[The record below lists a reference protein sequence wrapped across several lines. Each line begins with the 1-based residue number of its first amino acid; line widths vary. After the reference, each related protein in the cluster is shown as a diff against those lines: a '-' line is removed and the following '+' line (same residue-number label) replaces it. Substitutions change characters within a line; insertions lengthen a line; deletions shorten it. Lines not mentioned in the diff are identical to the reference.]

1 VEGDTVADIMRLPAP
16 VAALWD
22 WQLDGSCRAV
32 SPEVFF
38 HPEGERGLARR
49 SRDDAAKQVC
59 LGCPVIRQCREH
71 ALSVREPYGVWGG
84 MSEDERDAHYV
95 GRPAAEAS

>member
-1 VEGDTVADIMRLPAP
+1 MAEIMRLPAP

-22 WQLDGSCRAV
+22 WQLEGSCRAM
-32 SPEVFF
+32 SPEAFF

-49 SRDDAAKQVC
+49 SRIEAAKKVC
-59 LGCPVIRQCREH
+59 LACPVLRQCREH
-71 ALSVREPYGVWGG
+71 ALTVREPYGVWGG
-84 MSEDERDAHYV
+84 MSEDERDAFLV